1 MSRQKSK
8 WFDLIITKEEGLSV
22 LLFVL
27 VLLIFVIYPLQTMGI
42 TSLLLARI
50 FLSIMVIA
58 GVWSVGQN
66 KTRLVIFIIAAIAN
80 LVFQWYR
87 AISDVDW
94 VHLASLGITISFEA
108 LLIYFILLR
117 TTAPGPVNSYRI
129 QGSVVVYLLIGVLFS
144 SIYALIYILNRNSFN
159 FTNPPETIE
168 LSQASLT
175 YFSFVT
181 LTTIGYGDIQP
192 LHPFAQATAT
202 MEGLIGQLFP
212 AILIGRLVSQ
222 SLTSSIDHI
231 DGRN

>member
-1 MSRQKSK
+1 MSNRLPK
-8 WFDLIITKEEGLSV
+8 WFKKITSEDEGLSV
-22 LLFVL
+22 LLILL
-27 VLLIFVIYPLQTMGI
+27 VGFIFVIYPLQTMGI
-42 TSLLLARI
+42 TNLILVRLFFSLL
-50 FLSIMVIA
+50 VIA
-58 GVWSVGQN
+58 GVWTAGHN
-66 KTRLVIFIIAAIAN
+66 KSHFILVIVSAFAN

-87 AISDVDW
+87 AVSDAEW
-94 VHLASLGITISFEA
+94 VLLASLGITIYFEA
-108 LLIYFILLR
+108 LLIYFVLVR

-144 SIYALIYILNRNSFN
+144 SVYTLIYALEQNA
-159 FTNPPETIE
+159 FTFTSQPKTVE

-192 LHPFAQATAT
+192 LHPFSQSAAT

-222 SLTSSIDHI
+222 SLTSTIDKI
-231 DGRN
+231 DG